1 MTATPKQRT
10 SFSGWLRRMLEWV
23 LAGLLSM
30 LSLLVFYQVL
40 ARYIPAIPSL
50 LWTEEIA
57 RGLLLWLVLLGAGVG
72 VVERS
77 HFQLSILLR
86 KTGPWLHRLVCFLV
100 LVSGAYL
107 TVSAFALSQKGTG
120 RVSLVTGLPAIWVY
134 LALLCGGVMIVCG
147 SVWVLAKNPR
157 TPLDRSARD
166 QGARSGGQ
174 RRPDNPRN
182 PAEHP

>member
-1 MTATPKQRT
+1 MV
-10 SFSGWLRRMLEWV
+10 EWV
-23 LAGLLSM
+23 LAGLLSA

-72 VVERS
+72 VVEQS

-86 KTGPWLHRLVCFLV
+86 KTGHWLHRLVYFLI
-100 LVSGAYL
+100 LVSGVYL

-120 RVSLVTGLPAIWVY
+120 RVSLVTGLPAVWVY
-134 LALLCGGVMIVCG
+134 LALLCGGVLIVCG
-147 SVWVLAKNPR
+147 SVAVLTKTPR
-157 TPLDRSARD
+157 PPSSQPAR
-166 QGARSGGQ
+166 GEGEPGG
-174 RRPDNPRN
+174 RHHPRN
-182 PAEHP
+182 PARHP